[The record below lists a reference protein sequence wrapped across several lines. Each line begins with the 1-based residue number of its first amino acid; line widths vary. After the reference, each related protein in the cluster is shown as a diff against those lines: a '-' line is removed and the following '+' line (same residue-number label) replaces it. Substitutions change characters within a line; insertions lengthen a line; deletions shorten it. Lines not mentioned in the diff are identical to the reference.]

1 MEEAETLF
9 DETGSKQRLF
19 TEFNYAAGTWD
30 RERRVIIKAEHGR
43 LGSNP
48 RFIVTSLDGDP
59 QMLYDE
65 IYCARGDMENRI
77 KEQQLDLYADRTSCH
92 KWWANQFRLL
102 LSSLAYILFDH
113 IRRVALKNTRLARAT
128 SATIRNKLIRIGA
141 VVLRN
146 TRRIRLHLS
155 STCPHQDLFAIATAR
170 QE

>member
-59 QMLYDE
+59 QMLYT
-65 IYCARGDMENRI
+65 INR
-77 KEQQLDLYADRTSCH
+77 
-92 KWWANQFRLL
+92 
-102 LSSLAYILFDH
+102 
-113 IRRVALKNTRLARAT
+113 
-128 SATIRNKLIRIGA
+128 
-141 VVLRN
+141 
-146 TRRIRLHLS
+146 
-155 STCPHQDLFAIATAR
+155 
-170 QE
+170 